1 MSEWK
6 EDRVIKSSE
15 KEEESFAWDEADVLL

>member
-1 MSEWK
+1 MAEWK

-15 KEEESFAWDEADVLL
+15 KEEDTFAWDEADVLL